1 MPAFLCIAS
10 YFKGAKFFKA
20 CKEAGNQVFLVTS
33 TKWKDKPWPQEYIDE
48 MFFMELDEEGSWN
61 MKHLI
66 EGVAYFM
73 RNQKIDR
80 IVALDDFDV
89 EKAATLR
96 EMFRIGGMGQSIANY
111 FRDKLA
117 MRIRALEAH
126 AAVPDFSDMFN
137 DEHIRRFTDTVP
149 APWFIKPRSEASTMG
164 IYQCENE
171 KQVHAF
177 LKSHSNS
184 RHKYLIEAFIEGE
197 VYHVDSFSS
206 AGKIVFSQSSQY
218 LSPPYEV
225 THSSGIFRSISV
237 EYGSNDDTTLLK
249 LNSSVLHAFGI
260 KDGPSHTEF
269 IKCRKTG
276 RFYFL
281 ETASRLAGAFI
292 PEMVEAASGVDLW
305 KEWAVCET
313 ALCKGESYKIPKRKE
328 EYAGIVTSL
337 SKYPNPDYA
346 DFKAKKGEIFH
357 TIEFIHHVGLIVKST
372 DRSRVEALIEEFTS
386 LIQDRYHADG
396 CLPEKRVY

>member
-1 MPAFLCIAS
+1 
-10 YFKGAKFFKA
+10 
-20 CKEAGNQVFLVTS
+20 
-33 TKWKDKPWPQEYIDE
+33 
-48 MFFMELDEEGSWN
+48 
-61 MKHLI
+61 
-66 EGVAYFM
+66 
-73 RNQKIDR
+73 
-80 IVALDDFDV
+80 
-89 EKAATLR
+89 
-96 EMFRIGGMGQSIANY
+96 MG
-111 FRDKLA
+111 R
-117 MRIRALEAH
+117 
-126 AAVPDFSDMFN
+126 
-137 DEHIRRFTDTVP
+137 
-149 APWFIKPRSEASTMG
+149 
-164 IYQCENE
+164 
-171 KQVHAF
+171 
-177 LKSHSNS
+177 
-184 RHKYLIEAFIEGE
+184 
-197 VYHVDSFSS
+197 YHVDSFSS

-237 EYGSNDDTTLLK
+237 QYGSNDDTTLQK

-269 IKCRKTG
+269 IKCRKTD

-313 ALCKGESYKIPKRKE
+313 ALCKGESYKIPKRKQ

-337 SKYPNPDYA
+337 SKYPSPDYD

-357 TIEFIHHVGLIVKST
+357 TIEFIHHVGLIVKSS
-372 DRSRVEALIEEFTS
+372 DRSRVEALIEEFTA
-386 LIQDRYHADG
+386 LIQERYHADG